1 MRKISRKSLEKYIK
15 LTGEMARIE
24 AKKNNTYI
32 VYKNHKGIVKE
43 YPNGKIEIIKEGEK
57 WLI

>member
-57 WLI
+57 